1 MTQELDFR
9 NILVGEVTYLQ
20 SIVQKLQSTGT
31 IFGAL
36 YCKKDGSL
44 TQINGRFGV
53 HKFLRGG
60 KRTAPDT
67 MLVIWDNNRKRYTSI
82 HPERIISMRVQ
93 KKEYVNFSYKS

>member
-1 MTQELDFR
+1 MIQELDFR
-9 NILVGEVTYLQ
+9 NILGGEVTYLEN
-20 SIVQKLQSTGT
+20 IVTRLQKSGT

-53 HKFLRGG
+53 SKFLRGG

-67 MLVIWDNNRKRYTSI
+67 MLVVWDNNRKRYTSI
-82 HPERIISMRVQ
+82 DPERIISMRVQ
-93 KKEYVNFSYKS
+93 RKEYINFSYKS

>member
-1 MTQELDFR
+1 MIQELDFR
-9 NILVGEVTYLQ
+9 NILDGRITFLE
-20 SIVQKLQSTGT
+20 SIVQKLQSSGT

-36 YCKKDGSL
+36 YCKKDGSI

-53 HKFLRGG
+53 SKFLRGG

-67 MLVIWDNNRKRYTSI
+67 MLVVWDNNRKRYTTI
-82 HPERIISMRVQ
+82 DPQRIISMRVQ

>member
-1 MTQELDFR
+1 MIQELDFR
-9 NILVGEVTYLQ
+9 NMLDGRITFLE
-20 SIVQKLQSTGT
+20 SIVQKLQSSGT

-53 HKFLRGG
+53 SKFLRGG

-67 MLVIWDNNRKRYTSI
+67 MLVVWDNNRKRYTTI
-82 HPERIISMRVQ
+82 DPQRIISMRVQ
-93 KKEYVNFSYKS
+93 RKEYVNFSYKS

>member
-1 MTQELDFR
+1 MIQELDFR
-9 NILVGEVTYLQ
+9 NILNGEITYLQ
-20 SIVQKLQSTGT
+20 SIVRKLHSSGT

-53 HKFLRGG
+53 SKFLRGG

-67 MLVIWDNNRKRYTSI
+67 MLVVWDNNRKRYTTI
-82 HPERIISMRVQ
+82 DPQRIISMRVQ